1 MKELQTIDETLK
13 YLQFDNWEQ
22 SEPGLSRSYELL
34 GLLGNPQEKLKFV
47 HIAGTNGKGSTAAM
61 LASVLQSAGYRTGL
75 YTSPH
80 LLRFHERMR
89 VNGEEI
95 DDNSLISLTNT
106 VRNAA
111 ERMSEMPTG
120 FEIMTA
126 IAFLYFVQEQC
137 DIVAL
142 EVGLGGRMDS
152 TNVIPAP
159 EVCVVANIG
168 LEHTAILG
176 DTVEKIAAEKCGI
189 IKHGS
194 HAVLFGQSEGV
205 ENVAREKC
213 AQEDVALTIT
223 AQEKLERISSSLD
236 GQAFKY
242 RGRGPYHLRL
252 LGEYQLLNALTVI
265 DVCNALR
272 SRGWDKL
279 TDEAIDEGLSHAQ
292 WPGRLELLRRG
303 PDFIVDGAHN
313 PQCVDALMDSLA
325 ALYGDKKLIFLTGV
339 LRDKDWQQML
349 RRALPLAK
357 AFVVITPPSA
367 RALDE
372 NELAGWLNAQGV
384 PAIPAADTDDGVR
397 RALAQAGAAEV
408 RVQRHAGRVDDR
420 AQRRQLLFLCTC
432 QNARAEYACL
442 RQRGK
447 AAAHFVSQRVQ
458 LLAHALAQQHR
469 RQRRH
474 LELVPTE
481 QLVHPRDGT
490 KQIFFHAFPS
500 PRPTRSASGTS
511 SPVCLY
517 PIRKA
522 FARQEK
528 PEPFAESA
536 MQFWFFYCS
545 QERGSSRGRKFSILE
560 NFCLFGTAS
569 CRGVPAS
576 SPVEIKYGKLEVV
589 DLKKWFSSN
598 LSSRIVLLD

>member
-1 MKELQTIDETLK
+1 MDWNEAIALLHGA
-13 YLQFDNWEQ
+13 NWKHTKI
-22 SEPGLSRSYELL
+22 GLERMRDFMHAL
-34 GLLGNPQEKLKFV
+34 GDPQEKLRYV

-61 LASVLQSAGYRTGL
+61 LASVLQRAGYRTGL

-106 VRNAA
+106 VRMAA
-111 ERMSEMPTG
+111 EGMSEMPTG

-137 DIVAL
+137 DIVSL

-223 AQEKLERISSSLD
+223 AQENLERISSSLD
-236 GQAFKY
+236 GQEFKY

-313 PQCVDALMDSLA
+313 PQCADALMASLSS
-325 ALYGDKKLIFLTGV
+325 LYGDKKLIFLTGV

-372 NELAGWLNAQGV
+372 NELAGWLRAQGIE
-384 PAIPAADTDDGVR
+384 AIPAAGTDDGVR
-397 RALAQAGAAEV
+397 RALAMAGKDDAICSWGSLYFTGEV
-408 RVQRHAGRVDDR
+408 R
-420 AQRRQLLFLCTC
+420 
-432 QNARAEYACL
+432 
-442 RQRGK
+442 
-447 AAAHFVSQRVQ
+447 
-458 LLAHALAQQHR
+458 HALSAQ
-469 RQRRH
+469 
-474 LELVPTE
+474 
-481 QLVHPRDGT
+481 
-490 KQIFFHAFPS
+490 
-500 PRPTRSASGTS
+500 
-511 SPVCLY
+511 
-517 PIRKA
+517 
-522 FARQEK
+522 
-528 PEPFAESA
+528 
-536 MQFWFFYCS
+536 
-545 QERGSSRGRKFSILE
+545 
-560 NFCLFGTAS
+560 
-569 CRGVPAS
+569 
-576 SPVEIKYGKLEVV
+576 
-589 DLKKWFSSN
+589 
-598 LSSRIVLLD
+598 

>member
-1 MKELQTIDETLK
+1 MTIREALAYIHAVDWRRSK
-13 YLQFDNWEQ
+13 
-22 SEPGLSRSYELL
+22 PGLRRIHELL
-34 GLLGNPQEKLKFV
+34 EKLGHPERAVRFV
-47 HIAGTNGKGSTAAM
+47 HITGTNGKGSTCAM
-61 LASVLQSAGYRTGL
+61 LASILQAAGYRTGL
-75 YTSPH
+75 YTSPYIF
-80 LLRFHERMR
+80 RFNERMQ
-89 VNGEEI
+89 VNGQEIPDEELCAI
-95 DDNSLISLTNT
+95 TEEVRPLADSMDDHP
-106 VRNAA
+106 
-111 ERMSEMPTG
+111 SE
-120 FEIMTA
+120 FEIVTA
-126 IAFLYFVQEQC
+126 IAFTWFARKAC
-137 DIVAL
+137 GIVVC
-142 EVGLGGRMDS
+142 EVGMGGEFDA

-189 IKHGS
+189 IKHGA

-223 AQEKLERISSSLD
+223 AQEKLARISSSLD
-236 GQAFKY
+236 GQEFKY

-372 NELAGWLNAQGV
+372 NELAAWLNAQGV
-384 PAIPAADTDDGVR
+384 QAVPAKDTDDGVR
-397 RALAQAGAAEV
+397 RALALAGEDDAICSWGSLYFTGEV
-408 RVQRHAGRVDDR
+408 RRV
-420 AQRRQLLFLCTC
+420 L
-432 QNARAEYACL
+432 
-442 RQRGK
+442 
-447 AAAHFVSQRVQ
+447 
-458 LLAHALAQQHR
+458 
-469 RQRRH
+469 
-474 LELVPTE
+474 TE
-481 QLVHPRDGT
+481 Q
-490 KQIFFHAFPS
+490 
-500 PRPTRSASGTS
+500 
-511 SPVCLY
+511 
-517 PIRKA
+517 
-522 FARQEK
+522 
-528 PEPFAESA
+528 
-536 MQFWFFYCS
+536 
-545 QERGSSRGRKFSILE
+545 
-560 NFCLFGTAS
+560 
-569 CRGVPAS
+569 
-576 SPVEIKYGKLEVV
+576 
-589 DLKKWFSSN
+589 
-598 LSSRIVLLD
+598 

>member
-1 MKELQTIDETLK
+1 MNNVKDLQTIEETLK

-22 SEPGLSRSYELL
+22 SAPGLARSRELL
-34 GLLGNPQEKLKFV
+34 GLLGNPEQKLKFV

-61 LASVLQSAGYRTGL
+61 LASVLQRAGYRTGL

-111 ERMSEMPTG
+111 ESMSEMPTG

-137 DIVAL
+137 DIVSL

-159 EVCVVANIG
+159 EGCGVEHVG
-168 LEHTAILG
+168 LGHTAMLG
-176 DTVEKIAAEKCGI
+176 DPEVKLAAEEGGI

-236 GQAFKY
+236 GQEFKY

-265 DVCNALR
+265 DVCSALR

-372 NELAGWLNAQGV
+372 NELAAWLNAQGV
-384 PAIPAADTDDGVR
+384 QAVPAKDTDDGVR
-397 RALAQAGAAEV
+397 RALELAGEDDAICSWGSLYFTGEV
-408 RVQRHAGRVDDR
+408 RRV
-420 AQRRQLLFLCTC
+420 L
-432 QNARAEYACL
+432 
-442 RQRGK
+442 
-447 AAAHFVSQRVQ
+447 
-458 LLAHALAQQHR
+458 
-469 RQRRH
+469 
-474 LELVPTE
+474 TE
-481 QLVHPRDGT
+481 Q
-490 KQIFFHAFPS
+490 
-500 PRPTRSASGTS
+500 
-511 SPVCLY
+511 
-517 PIRKA
+517 
-522 FARQEK
+522 
-528 PEPFAESA
+528 
-536 MQFWFFYCS
+536 
-545 QERGSSRGRKFSILE
+545 
-560 NFCLFGTAS
+560 
-569 CRGVPAS
+569 
-576 SPVEIKYGKLEVV
+576 
-589 DLKKWFSSN
+589 
-598 LSSRIVLLD
+598 